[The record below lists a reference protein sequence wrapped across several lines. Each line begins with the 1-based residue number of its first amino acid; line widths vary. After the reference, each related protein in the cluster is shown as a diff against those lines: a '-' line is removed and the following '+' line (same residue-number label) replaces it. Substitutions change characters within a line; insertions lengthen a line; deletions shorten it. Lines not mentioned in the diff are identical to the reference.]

1 MPAHKAAPAV
11 KALST
16 DKKIADDYDADE
28 IKEHS
33 ARALSAIQSVN
44 AEWPGLVKLP
54 ASDKSG
60 NLGKLVGQ
68 LGGPLKALF
77 TALTPSDKD
86 DHATRESKAKLATVF
101 DAMMGKSDRGK
112 DPLHF
117 EVDLLLRRMER
128 VQAELKIAEA
138 LKEARQRFVDDAMNT
153 GEMVVEPGLRAL
165 EIARTAASSNEEFR
179 SLLAPVLDGLSDMT
193 KRARQYQEEAR
204 KAAQDAAANAPAED
218 TASADVPAKGTAKK

>member
-1 MPAHKAAPAV
+1 MAAHKSAPVV
-11 KALST
+11 KST
-16 DKKIADDYDADE
+16 STQKKIADDYDTNE
-28 IKEHS
+28 IEEHRV
-33 ARALSAIQSVN
+33 RALSAIQSVN

-68 LGGPLKALF
+68 LGGPLTALF
-77 TALTPSDKD
+77 GALTPSDKD
-86 DHATRESKAKLATVF
+86 DQPTRESKVKLAAVF
-101 DAMMGKSDRGK
+101 DAMMGKTDRGK

-117 EVDLLLRRMER
+117 EVDLLVRRLER

-204 KAAQDAAANAPAED
+204 KAAAAEASAEDAPVQDA
-218 TASADVPAKGTAKK
+218 PAKGAAKK